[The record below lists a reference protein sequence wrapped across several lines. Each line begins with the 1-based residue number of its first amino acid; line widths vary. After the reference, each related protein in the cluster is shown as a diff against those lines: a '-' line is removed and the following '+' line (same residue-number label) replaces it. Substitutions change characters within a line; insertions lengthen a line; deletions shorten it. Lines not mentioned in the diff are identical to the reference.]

1 MVYCAPVV
9 QISMSVQST
18 MAIVSIYA
26 VTLEAVSH
34 VAVDLATD
42 WVVMADHAQVRKI
55 KTYLLS
61 TVTLL
66 CLFHQISMNV
76 QKTVTTVNSCV
87 VIMLVASHVV
97 VDRGTY

>member
-1 MVYCAPVV
+1 
-9 QISMSVQST
+9 MSVQST

-26 VTLEAVSH
+26 ITLEAIFH

-42 WVVMADHAQVRKI
+42 CIVMADHAQVRKI
-55 KTYLLS
+55 KTHLLLLAL
-61 TVTLL
+61 TLL

-76 QKTVTTVNSCV
+76 QKTVTTVDSFV

-97 VDRGTY
+97 VDWGTY

>member
-34 VAVDLATD
+34 VAVDLVTD
-42 WVVMADHAQVRKI
+42 WVVMADHAQVRK
-55 KTYLLS
+55 THLLLL
-61 TVTLL
+61 TLTLL
-66 CLFHQISMNV
+66 CLFHQISTNV

-97 VDRGTY
+97 VDWGTY